1 MFEVGDFVEVHHHWS
16 ARKPAMNLGFVTD
29 KRDPHYADTITI
41 TYLVPRKSSTSGGPI
56 VSIEKDA
63 PYVGVFLAS
72 RRDPP
77 APAPVPPSEII
88 TQGKPDV

>member
-1 MFEVGDFVEVHHHWS
+1 MFRVGDFVEVHHHWS

-29 KRDPHYADTITI
+29 KRWSRCNDTITI

-56 VSIEKDA
+56 ISIEKDA
-63 PYVGVFLAS
+63 PYMGVFLAC

-77 APAPVPPSEII
+77 GPAPVPPSEARNKGE
-88 TQGKPDV
+88 T

>member
-56 VSIEKDA
+56 ISIEKDA
-63 PYVGVFLAS
+63 PYTGVFLAS

-77 APAPVPPSEII
+77 APAPVPPSETK
-88 TQGKPDV
+88 TQE